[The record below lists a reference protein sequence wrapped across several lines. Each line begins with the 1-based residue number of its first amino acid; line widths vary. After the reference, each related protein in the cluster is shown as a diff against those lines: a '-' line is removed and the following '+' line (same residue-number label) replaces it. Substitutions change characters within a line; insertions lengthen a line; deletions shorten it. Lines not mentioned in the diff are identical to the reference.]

1 MELFDKVYGC
11 YYRAVRHILEQAS
24 LGPVERRQ
32 AEELC
37 RRYGFEES
45 ALALVP
51 KLFGGSLPLLD
62 EEGESRLKN
71 TPPKLS
77 LTGLQKSWLKALTG
91 DPRFLL
97 FFTDA
102 EIEEM
107 QKELEDTE
115 PLYRQE
121 DFYYYDRYGDGDT
134 YEDPVYRENFSQ
146 AQRALA
152 ERRILLV
159 AYEGKKGRVRPFEAL
174 PLRMQYSSREDK
186 FRLCCLEKQHGRW
199 EKRTVLNMGRMK
211 GCHVSAER
219 WASAM
224 LAREQQSLFPEE
236 SREPVRLEIN
246 GERNSLERC
255 MLHFANYE
263 KRTEYDEKREKWICS
278 ICCDREDEPELL
290 IDVLSFGPVVRVLG
304 PEDFVRQVRQRVER
318 QHQLFYGMI
327 GDIESAG
334 CE

>member
-121 DFYYYDRYGDGDT
+121 DFY
-134 YEDPVYRENFSQ
+134 
-146 AQRALA
+146 
-152 ERRILLV
+152 
-159 AYEGKKGRVRPFEAL
+159 
-174 PLRMQYSSREDK
+174 
-186 FRLCCLEKQHGRW
+186 
-199 EKRTVLNMGRMK
+199 
-211 GCHVSAER
+211 
-219 WASAM
+219 
-224 LAREQQSLFPEE
+224 
-236 SREPVRLEIN
+236 
-246 GERNSLERC
+246 
-255 MLHFANYE
+255 
-263 KRTEYDEKREKWICS
+263 
-278 ICCDREDEPELL
+278 
-290 IDVLSFGPVVRVLG
+290 
-304 PEDFVRQVRQRVER
+304 
-318 QHQLFYGMI
+318 
-327 GDIESAG
+327 
-334 CE
+334 